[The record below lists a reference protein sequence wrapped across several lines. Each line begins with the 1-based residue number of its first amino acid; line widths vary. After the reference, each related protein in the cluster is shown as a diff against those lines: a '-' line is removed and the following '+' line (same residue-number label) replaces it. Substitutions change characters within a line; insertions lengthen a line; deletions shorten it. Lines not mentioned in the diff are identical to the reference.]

1 MWEGYSTTTRAEL
14 RYASAAR
21 LSRPGASTSK
31 RCSPARSAQA
41 CAPTHRSRR
50 RPPPRRRTG
59 RRRCRRRWPAAARS
73 PSTHPRSR
81 TGWLRC
87 LPPCGRTVVV
97 TGSVRSRPDIN
108 TSPPPAS
115 RRLPARK
122 SCRRPQ
128 GLSACVIL
136 SLRMSIAP
144 GATSSVG
151 LANAIFSPAF
161 PARLA
166 PGAAM
171 DAVDSWQDGQDDE
184 DADDMLT
191 GAMPVSL
198 LTPQLP
204 LDDENADGGG
214 GSATDSRSG
223 TPQEGEE
230 HAPLLNLPEMGD
242 GGASLLQP
250 SEPPVATPR
259 DWLLE
264 RSTPRSSNEG
274 AAGHVN
280 DNDETETPEGLRA
293 QVVCLRAEIRQ
304 MEREGERA
312 QRLREDA
319 AERKDR
325 MVQEVLEREQSLR
338 EELASLL
345 EEQDGAGTGAS
356 PQRGSPQRFA
366 EGRQQQ
372 AQQRQQAQ
380 QQKEAEQA
388 QAQEELREHNAIQH
402 EMIGRHRRRPRAGGA
417 GAGASH
423 GSARPGPRPLR
434 RRPRRLATRRGA
446 GPRRRH

>member
-1 MWEGYSTTTRAEL
+1 
-14 RYASAAR
+14 
-21 LSRPGASTSK
+21 
-31 RCSPARSAQA
+31 
-41 CAPTHRSRR
+41 
-50 RPPPRRRTG
+50 
-59 RRRCRRRWPAAARS
+59 
-73 PSTHPRSR
+73 
-81 TGWLRC
+81 
-87 LPPCGRTVVV
+87 
-97 TGSVRSRPDIN
+97 
-108 TSPPPAS
+108 
-115 RRLPARK
+115 
-122 SCRRPQ
+122 
-128 GLSACVIL
+128 
-136 SLRMSIAP
+136 
-144 GATSSVG
+144 
-151 LANAIFSPAF
+151 
-161 PARLA
+161 
-166 PGAAM
+166 M

-204 LDDENADGGG
+204 MDDENADAGG
-214 GSATDSRSG
+214 GSASDSRSG
-223 TPQEGEE
+223 TPLEGEE

-250 SEPPVATPR
+250 PEPPVATPR

-280 DNDETETPEGLRA
+280 DSESDETETPEGLRA
-293 QVVCLRAEIRQ
+293 QVVCLRAELRH

-372 AQQRQQAQ
+372 AQQRQQARQQAQ
-380 QQKEAEQA
+380 QQRDGEQA
-388 QAQEELREHNAIQH
+388 QAQEE
-402 EMIGRHRRRPRAGGA
+402 P
-417 GAGASH
+417 
-423 GSARPGPRPLR
+423 P
-434 RRPRRLATRRGA
+434 
-446 GPRRRH
+446 

>member
-1 MWEGYSTTTRAEL
+1 
-14 RYASAAR
+14 
-21 LSRPGASTSK
+21 
-31 RCSPARSAQA
+31 
-41 CAPTHRSRR
+41 
-50 RPPPRRRTG
+50 
-59 RRRCRRRWPAAARS
+59 
-73 PSTHPRSR
+73 
-81 TGWLRC
+81 
-87 LPPCGRTVVV
+87 
-97 TGSVRSRPDIN
+97 
-108 TSPPPAS
+108 
-115 RRLPARK
+115 
-122 SCRRPQ
+122 
-128 GLSACVIL
+128 
-136 SLRMSIAP
+136 
-144 GATSSVG
+144 
-151 LANAIFSPAF
+151 
-161 PARLA
+161 
-166 PGAAM
+166 M

-204 LDDENADGGG
+204 MDDENADAGG
-214 GSATDSRSG
+214 GSASDSRSG
-223 TPQEGEE
+223 TPLEGEE

-250 SEPPVATPR
+250 PEPPVATPR

-280 DNDETETPEGLRA
+280 DIDETETPEGLRA
-293 QVVCLRAEIRQ
+293 QVVCLRAELRH

-380 QQKEAEQA
+380 QQRDEAAA
-388 QAQEELREHNAIQH
+388 QAQ
-402 EMIGRHRRRPRAGGA
+402 
-417 GAGASH
+417 
-423 GSARPGPRPLR
+423 
-434 RRPRRLATRRGA
+434 
-446 GPRRRH
+446 